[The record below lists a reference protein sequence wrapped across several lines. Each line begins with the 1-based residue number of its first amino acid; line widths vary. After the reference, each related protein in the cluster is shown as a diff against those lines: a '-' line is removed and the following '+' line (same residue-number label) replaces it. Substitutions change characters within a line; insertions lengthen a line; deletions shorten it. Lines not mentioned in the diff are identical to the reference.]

1 MLKRIN
7 EEFWNPFGPK
17 CHRTDDLSFC
27 PEPFYLNY
35 KTWTLLASFIAIAP
49 GVSLLS
55 GNVLKNKPLKPFMTF
70 IMHSSRF
77 PNYWLGRM
85 DCDRNDTSLT
95 ATIKDAVQNL
105 IWNINLAESYIY
117 IVFWKLILSL
127 TNSYIYNFLMF
138 LAYLTAL
145 CQRRGQCFTKQ
156 PTVPY
161 SR

>member
-1 MLKRIN
+1 
-7 EEFWNPFGPK
+7 
-17 CHRTDDLSFC
+17 
-27 PEPFYLNY
+27 
-35 KTWTLLASFIAIAP
+35 
-49 GVSLLS
+49 
-55 GNVLKNKPLKPFMTF
+55 MTF

-95 ATIKDAVQNL
+95 ATITDAVQNL

-117 IVFWKLILSL
+117 IVIWKLILSL

-145 CQRRGQCFTKQ
+145 CQRRDQISQSNQPFHIRGNVNNFYTLIDPFSVLHHHCHIIYLLTKLFDLGNYLLNHICCFM
-156 PTVPY
+156 
-161 SR
+161 

>member
-1 MLKRIN
+1 MKRIN
-7 EEFWNPFGPK
+7 EEFWNPFWPK

-95 ATIKDAVQNL
+95 ATITDTVQNL
-105 IWNINLAESYIY
+105 IWKYQLSRKLYIHCILKAYIIFNKFIYLQFPNVFSISYCT
-117 IVFWKLILSL
+117 L
-127 TNSYIYNFLMF
+127 
-138 LAYLTAL
+138 
-145 CQRRGQCFTKQ
+145 
-156 PTVPY
+156 PE
-161 SR
+161 

>member
-1 MLKRIN
+1 MKRIN

-95 ATIKDAVQNL
+95 ATITDAVQNL

-117 IVFWKLILSL
+117 IVFWKLILSYL
-127 TNSYIYNFLMF
+127 QFPNVFSISYCTLPEERPMFHRATNRSIFEV
-138 LAYLTAL
+138 T
-145 CQRRGQCFTKQ
+145 
-156 PTVPY
+156 
-161 SR
+161 